1 MGGIGMRELII
12 ILLVVLVIFGTKKLR
27 SIGSDLGGA
36 VSGFKK
42 AMKDGESR
50 GPGSGQAAQV
60 VGTDAEFPE
69 SKTTSNL
76 VVRPSG
82 LTAGAS
88 ARPRGVTPRCS
99 ISASRS

>member
-42 AMKDGESR
+42 AMKEGETESE
-50 GPGSGQAAQV
+50 QAAKQIKQSV
-60 VGTDAEFPE
+60 ADADFPE
-69 SKTTSNL
+69 SKTTSNQSSD
-76 VVRPSG
+76 RQ
-82 LTAGAS
+82 A
-88 ARPRGVTPRCS
+88 
-99 ISASRS
+99 